1 MFASPKKYHPMIV
14 ENAKN
19 NIQIA
24 IKISPN
30 LPYKVENAYW
40 LSCAPVKPVVLDPV
54 VIITSAV
61 RLRIT
66 NVSMNTPIIATK
78 PCSTGWFTFATAC
91 ACGVEP
97 IPASLEK
104 RPLATPFC
112 TASFKVAPIA
122 PPATAA
128 GLNAPTIMSW
138 NAAGIAVT
146 FAKITIKEPTI

>member
-1 MFASPKKYHPMIV
+1 MIV

-30 LPYKVENAYW
+30 LPYNVENAYW
-40 LSCAPVKPVVLDPV
+40 LSCAPVRPLVLEPV

-78 PCSTGWFTFATAC
+78 PL
-91 ACGVEP
+91 
-97 IPASLEK
+97 SL
-104 RPLATPFC
+104 
-112 TASFKVAPIA
+112 IH
-122 PPATAA
+122 
-128 GLNAPTIMSW
+128 I
-138 NAAGIAVT
+138 
-146 FAKITIKEPTI
+146 

>member
-30 LPYKVENAYW
+30 LPYNVEKAYW
-40 LSCAPVKPVVLDPV
+40 LSCAPVRPVVLEPV

-78 PCSTGWFTFATAC
+78 PCSTGCFTFATAC
-91 ACGVEP
+91 ACGVELVWNMADCFNSMMV
-97 IPASLEK
+97 IPNAIAL
-104 RPLATPFC
+104 
-112 TASFKVAPIA
+112 VALS
-122 PPATAA
+122 
-128 GLNAPTIMSW
+128 GLVKKTHDDYYNNFLP
-138 NAAGIAVT
+138 NQKKG
-146 FAKITIKEPTI
+146 K

>member
-30 LPYKVENAYW
+30 LPYKVEKAYW
-40 LSCAPVKPVVLDPV
+40 LSCAPVKPVVLD
-54 VIITSAV
+54 AV

>member
-30 LPYKVENAYW
+30 LPYKVEKAYW

-61 RLRIT
+61 RLRNT
-66 NVSMNTPIIATK
+66 NVSMNTPIK
-78 PCSTGWFTFATAC
+78 LQSP
-91 ACGVEP
+91 VQP
-97 IPASLEK
+97 D
-104 RPLATPFC
+104 
-112 TASFKVAPIA
+112 
-122 PPATAA
+122 
-128 GLNAPTIMSW
+128 GLLLLLH
-138 NAAGIAVT
+138 VRVV
-146 FAKITIKEPTI
+146 